1 VFVVEDLLL
10 PITEEH
16 PSGSDLRYDAIT
28 DQIRDARTGEDESLP
43 MGKWTRQAKRADF
56 ALAASLAAGA
66 LKNQSKDL
74 WFAAWLCEASLRLHG
89 YSAVEP
95 TLRLFLELQRDFWP
109 YLHPSLEDGDTSL
122 RAAPVDWALHEYA
135 SLIHELPVTEDGI
148 PYSAYRLVRAGGF
161 SPTEDRLTPE
171 ALEASID
178 ATSWRFCKDAQTALQ
193 QGQQAL
199 HELYLFCEENY
210 RNDGPSFS
218 ELRGALEDVLNVH
231 AQILRQKPDP
241 EPSPSLAA
249 SAEQWIPAHSLPQ
262 VADIEQPALEIS
274 DFGSPR
280 LSQEQSRTQ
289 HTQQMASAAASEKI
303 ESWLDVQKYLQQCA
317 EYCAGREPMSPTGF
331 FLALALQDAR
341 RHGGDFQEASPS
353 SELRLSLKRT
363 AEAGDWESLSRQA
376 LEALA
381 LPMGTPWLDLYRF
394 LDAAAANLGAGE
406 LRDMTLHLLRS
417 HLGAQPWIRDESF
430 EDGTPAADRETGVWI
445 DAEITPPAPEA
456 ARPEPVTAP
465 VPVQHSP
472 APNESEL
479 YEHASELAQRG
490 SLGDA
495 ARLLMEDAS
504 ALKSG
509 RGSFLR
515 RMELS
520 RLLLHSGQT
529 LAAHAILRH
538 LLTEADERKLESWE
552 ETAIIAELLS
562 MLLHSSQGE
571 ADQEQRREVF
581 LRLCNTDPAAALNK
595 QSLI

>member
-1 VFVVEDLLL
+1 MFVVEDLLL
-10 PITEEH
+10 PITEEY

-28 DQIRDARTGEDESLP
+28 DQIHDAGTGEDESLP
-43 MGKWTRQAKRADF
+43 MGQWTRQTKRADF

-95 TLRLFLELQRDFWP
+95 TFRLFLELQRDFWP
-109 YLHPSLEDGDTSL
+109 SLHPALEDGDTSL

-161 SPTEDRLTPE
+161 SPTGEDRLTPE

-241 EPSPSLAA
+241 EPSSSLSAQSVPQAA
-249 SAEQWIPAHSLPQ
+249 GIQ
-262 VADIEQPALEIS
+262 QPA
-274 DFGSPR
+274 
-280 LSQEQSRTQ
+280 
-289 HTQQMASAAASEKI
+289 AAAASEKI
-303 ESWLDVQKYLQQCA
+303 ESWLDVQKHLQQCA
-317 EYCAGREPMSPTGF
+317 EFCAGREPMSATGF

-341 RHGGDFQEASPS
+341 RHEGDFQEASPS
-353 SELRLSLKRT
+353 SEMRLSLKRN
-363 AEAGDWESLSRQA
+363 AEAGDWKSLSRQA

-394 LDAAAANLGAGE
+394 LDAAAANLDAGE

-456 ARPEPVTAP
+456 VRLEPVTAP

-472 APNESEL
+472 ATNESEV
-479 YEHASELAQRG
+479 YVHASELAQRG

-504 ALKSG
+504 ALRSG

-515 RMELS
+515 RMEVS
-520 RLLLHSGQT
+520 RLLLHSGQS

-552 ETAIIAELLS
+552 ESAIIAELLS
-562 MLLHSSQGE
+562 MLLQTLQGE
-571 ADQEQRREVF
+571 ANQEQRRDVF
-581 LRLCNTDPAAALNK
+581 LRLCHIDPVTALNA